1 VPASDKAYKNARR
14 LRREMSLPEVMLWQ
28 ILRRQ
33 PGGIKFRRQHP
44 IGQYVLDF
52 YVLNLKLAIEV
63 DGASHDMGDRPERDD
78 LRDQWLES
86 RGIRVIRIAAKDVLA
101 DPAKAADGI
110 VRLCAER

>member
-1 VPASDKAYKNARR
+1 MPASDKAYKNARR

-28 ILRRQ
+28 ILRKQ

-63 DGASHDMGDRPERDD
+63 DGASHDMGDRPQRDD
-78 LRDQWLES
+78 LRGQWLES
-86 RGIRVIRIAAKDVLA
+86 QGLQVIRIAAKDVLA
-101 DPAKAADGI
+101 DPALVADGI